1 MSRGLEPLRVA
12 LSDFLAPP
20 PFLHIGGT
28 NGKGSLCEYLFSG
41 ALACNLNVA
50 LFTSPHIHCVT
61 ERIRGPQGPVLKEHL
76 YALRLEVE
84 KSTDASA
91 LTFFEYSVLMF
102 LLYCRDIKAELAV
115 IEVGLGGS
123 LDSTNALEGKIA
135 CALTS
140 ISLDHTEILGDTIE
154 KIAWDKSGILR
165 SNNPLYIPEDINCLS
180 TIQNRCISLSS
191 PLISVPV
198 KPLNL
203 KQKGLFQ
210 PSLASMALTILSD
223 MGHDANTIK
232 PALENLD
239 IPGRL
244 ESVQELNILLDVCHN
259 AAGFLHLYQ
268 WLTKNP
274 EEIRPALYFTLMRE
288 KDVLSIVSILN
299 LLHLKT
305 GIHIIF
311 VEIKLDRGLKCKDF
325 AIPQWIDTISEQEFL
340 QRDLHS
346 SIVCGS
352 FHLLDLFWSYYE
364 HHFKR
369 F

>member
-1 MSRGLEPLRVA
+1 
-12 LSDFLAPP
+12 
-20 PFLHIGGT
+20 
-28 NGKGSLCEYLFSG
+28 
-41 ALACNLNVA
+41 
-50 LFTSPHIHCVT
+50 
-61 ERIRGPQGPVLKEHL
+61 EHL
-76 YALRLEVE
+76 FALRLEVE
-84 KSTDASA
+84 KTVDASA

-165 SNNPLYIPEDINCLS
+165 SEIPLYVPEGIACLS
-180 TIQNRCISLSS
+180 TIQNRCKSLGS
-191 PLISVPV
+191 PLNSVPV
-198 KPLNL
+198 QPFNL

-210 PSLASMALTILSD
+210 PSLASLALKILGD
-223 MGHDANTIK
+223 MGHKEDLVK
-232 PALENLD
+232 PALENLS

-244 ESVQELNILLDVCHN
+244 ESVQELNSLLDVCHN

-268 WLTKNP
+268 WLMKHP
-274 EEIRPALYFTLMRE
+274 EDVRPNLYFTLMRE
-288 KDVLSIVSILN
+288 KDVLSIISILH
-299 LLHLKT
+299 LLQLKT
-305 GIHIIF
+305 GIHVTF
-311 VEIKLDRGLKCKDF
+311 VELKLDRGLKCSGFDV
-325 AIPQWIDTISEQEFL
+325 PGWMETVSEPEFL

-346 SIVCGS
+346 CIVCGS